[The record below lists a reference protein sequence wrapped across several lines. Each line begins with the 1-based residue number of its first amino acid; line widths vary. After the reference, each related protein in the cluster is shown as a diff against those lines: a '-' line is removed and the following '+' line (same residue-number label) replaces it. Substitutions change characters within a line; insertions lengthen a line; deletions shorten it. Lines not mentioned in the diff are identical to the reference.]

1 MKLPYRF
8 EDMTLAQFIKLYEL
22 DQNKDIDTIDK
33 NVNKLAILSGNSV
46 EAIELLDLKHIRYYL
61 TKINYTSNVPKNL
74 SIPKRFWCGKYLL
87 TPTMSLQEMGVN
99 QMVDFFSII
108 KANNNNY
115 ISCANDLLAVM
126 FKPYK
131 FIGKSKYSPDAHSKI
146 SKQLLSAKVGDCLGL
161 LFFYLDLWMRCEPL
175 ILTYLEN
182 INKTIEEIMR
192 EIQNDKEFQDFLK
205 RGDGNTI

>member
-115 ISCANDLLAVM
+115 ISCANDLLAIM

-182 INKTIEEIMR
+182 SNKTIEEIMK

-205 RGDGNTI
+205 HGGGNTI

>member
-182 INKTIEEIMR
+182 SNKTIEEIMK

-205 RGDGNTI
+205 HGGGNTI

>member
-131 FIGKSKYSPDAHSKI
+131 FIGKSKYSPDSHSKI

-182 INKTIEEIMR
+182 SNKTIEEIMK

-205 RGDGNTI
+205 HGGGNTI

>member
-146 SKQLLSAKVGDCLGL
+146 SKQLLSAKVGDCLVL

-182 INKTIEEIMR
+182 SNKTIEEIMK

-205 RGDGNTI
+205 HGGGNTI

>member
-182 INKTIEEIMR
+182 RNKTIEEIMK

-205 RGDGNTI
+205 HGGGNTI

>member
-182 INKTIEEIMR
+182 SNKTIEEIMK

>member
-182 INKTIEEIMR
+182 SNKTIEEIMR

-205 RGDGNTI
+205 HGGGNTI

>member
-8 EDMTLAQFIKLYEL
+8 EYMTLAQFIKLYEL

-182 INKTIEEIMR
+182 SNKTIEEIMK

-205 RGDGNTI
+205 HGGGNTI

>member
-8 EDMTLAQFIKLYEL
+8 KDMTLAQFIKLYEL
-22 DQNKDIDTIDK
+22 EQNKDMETIDK
-33 NVNKLAILSGNSV
+33 NVNKLAVLSGNSV

-87 TPTMSLQEMGVN
+87 TPTMSLQDMGVN

-108 KANNNNY
+108 KANDNNY
-115 ISCANDLLAVM
+115 ISCANDLLAIM

-161 LFFYLDLWMRCEPL
+161 LFFYLDLWKKCEPL
-175 ILTYLEN
+175 IVTYLESS
-182 INKTIEEIMR
+182 NKTIQEIME
-192 EIQNDKEFQDFLK
+192 EIQNDKGFQDFLI

>member
-74 SIPKRFWCGKYLL
+74 SISKRFWCGKYLL

-182 INKTIEEIMR
+182 SNKTIEEIMK

-205 RGDGNTI
+205 HGGGNTI

>member
-115 ISCANDLLAVM
+115 ISCANDLLAIM

-182 INKTIEEIMR
+182 SNQTIEEIMK

-205 RGDGNTI
+205 HGGGNTI

>member
-115 ISCANDLLAVM
+115 ISCANDLLAIM

-182 INKTIEEIMR
+182 SNQTIEEIMK
-192 EIQNDKEFQDFLK
+192 EIQNDKEFQYFLK
-205 RGDGNTI
+205 HGGGNTI

>member
-131 FIGKSKYSPDAHSKI
+131 FIGKSKYSPYAHSKI

-182 INKTIEEIMR
+182 SNKTIEEIMK

-205 RGDGNTI
+205 HGGGNTI

>member
-182 INKTIEEIMR
+182 SNKTIEEIMR

>member
-182 INKTIEEIMR
+182 SNQTIEEIMK

-205 RGDGNTI
+205 HGGGNTI

>member
-87 TPTMSLQEMGVN
+87 TPTISLQEMGVN

-182 INKTIEEIMR
+182 SNQTIEEIMK

-205 RGDGNTI
+205 HGGGNTI

>member
-22 DQNKDIDTIDK
+22 DQNKDIDK

-182 INKTIEEIMR
+182 SNKTIEEIMK

-205 RGDGNTI
+205 HGGGNTI

>member
-182 INKTIEEIMR
+182 SNKTIEEIMK
-192 EIQNDKEFQDFLK
+192 EIQNDKEFQDFLI
-205 RGDGNTI
+205 RGDGNII

>member
-87 TPTMSLQEMGVN
+87 TPTISLQEMGVN

-182 INKTIEEIMR
+182 SNKTIEEIMK

-205 RGDGNTI
+205 HGGGNTI

>member
-182 INKTIEEIMR
+182 SNQTIEEIMK
-192 EIQNDKEFQDFLK
+192 EIQNDKEFQYFLK
-205 RGDGNTI
+205 HGGGNTI

>member
-87 TPTMSLQEMGVN
+87 TPTISLQEMGVN

-182 INKTIEEIMR
+182 SNQTIEEIMK
-192 EIQNDKEFQDFLK
+192 EIQNDKEFQDFLI
-205 RGDGNTI
+205 RGDGNII

>member
-182 INKTIEEIMR
+182 SNQTIEEIMR

-205 RGDGNTI
+205 HGGGNTI

>member
-87 TPTMSLQEMGVN
+87 TPTISLQEMGVN

-182 INKTIEEIMR
+182 SNQTIEEIMR
-192 EIQNDKEFQDFLK
+192 EIQNDKEFQDFLI
-205 RGDGNTI
+205 RGDGNII

>member
-182 INKTIEEIMR
+182 SNQTIEEIMK